1 MSEYIAYVSLHAPS
15 THYLSEILPTH
26 SYAWAFLCPVSWSVF
41 VLCLFRQERYALYQ
55 HTHYCLLPPCF
66 ALFASLARATP
77 VMEVRLDNLLVKAGE
92 LRKNLNPN
100 ANQQLLRQQTE
111 SKLSSTL
118 HQRDVRR
125 NRMQAELELRLEQN
139 NIELRELNPQIEQEE
154 QTTAQENKQM
164 RELILT
170 LNDALDDKQR
180 QALQMFIN
188 ASLLTTA
195 DTPKAKRPDSGETSR
210 RKSGM
215 GRQREGAGGGGKF

>member
-1 MSEYIAYVSLHAPS
+1 MHSISLRN
-15 THYLSEILPTH
+15 I
-26 SYAWAFLCPVSWSVF
+26 VF
-41 VLCLFRQERYALYQ
+41 SA
-55 HTHYCLLPPCF
+55 CF
-66 ALFASLARATP
+66 TLFASLAHATP
-77 VMEVRLDNLLVKAGE
+77 VMEVRLDGLLAKAGE
-92 LRKNLNPN
+92 LKKDLNLN
-100 ANQQLLRQQTE
+100 ANQQLLWQQTE
-111 SKLSSTL
+111 SKLSSVL

-139 NIELRELNPQIEQEE
+139 NIELRDLNPQIEQEE

-164 RELILT
+164 RELVLT

-188 ASLLTTA
+188 ASLRTTA
-195 DTPKAKRPDSGETSR
+195 DAPKAKRPDNGDAPQ